1 MLFEG
6 KPKFK
11 KWITVL
17 AVLGFISFIAYLF
30 LFTNFSEVGTIIEGT
45 NVGIYGLAFLC
56 VLAGSVFDALAWK
69 ATVDNLSIPSTFK
82 RIFNLSWVGHF
93 VDTLIPGG
101 LAGDAFKTYLLSK
114 DEKVVGAKAAASIIV
129 KDVLELVVILGSLV
143 IGIFLLAFNYT
154 VSGVVM
160 TAIGITMILLALP
173 LVLLLYLSLNVN
185 ASERILRA
193 VERLFA
199 RVKGKEANSVEFT
212 RKVHTQITE
221 FREGILS
228 IKTNPRKIV
237 KPVIYQSLAWVF
249 EVLSFYFVF
258 VAIGAIIGIDK
269 VVITDSI
276 VSNILGQGVVLAGI
290 GQIVSSELYTVLGIT
305 VGVAVASS
313 LLSGF
318 ANFWF
323 KLVLSFGF
331 FQVSVFERCV
341 PFFCNKCRG
350 WTAWRSKSCPEPKP
364 KNQRKWFRQQARESE
379 N

>member
-1 MLFEG
+1 
-6 KPKFK
+6 
-11 KWITVL
+11 
-17 AVLGFISFIAYLF
+17 
-30 LFTNFSEVGTIIEGT
+30 
-45 NVGIYGLAFLC
+45 
-56 VLAGSVFDALAWK
+56 
-69 ATVDNLSIPSTFK
+69 
-82 RIFNLSWVGHF
+82 
-93 VDTLIPGG
+93 
-101 LAGDAFKTYLLSK
+101 
-114 DEKVVGAKAAASIIV
+114 
-129 KDVLELVVILGSLV
+129 
-143 IGIFLLAFNYT
+143 
-154 VSGVVM
+154 M